1 MKSITKKIRTELF
14 SHLEGLFRFIPG
26 TTGRLARRLYYINRL
41 RKCGKNL
48 IVDIGVNIIGPESI
62 EIGDNVWIG
71 AYTYIESSFGI
82 ELTDRIDNRKPEKV
96 GRGGLTIGNGV
107 SIGAW
112 NIIAAQNEIVIG
124 NYSTT
129 SARVSLYS
137 ISHDYIDRR
146 DPSRLV
152 GTNIMASKYL
162 DVAMNGAPI
171 RIGQNCWIGLNSS
184 IFGANI
190 ANSSV
195 IGAHTLVYSSVGP
208 CSVVTTQMQ
217 LKFKQRFC

>member
-1 MKSITKKIRTELF
+1 MKSITKRLRTELF

-26 TTGRLARRLYYINRL
+26 TTGRLVRRLYYMNRL
-41 RKCGKNL
+41 RQCGRNL
-48 IVDIGVNIIGPESI
+48 IVDIGVNIIGPEFI
-62 EIGDNVWIG
+62 EIGDDVWIG

-82 ELTDRIDNRKPEKV
+82 DLTDRIDNRKPEKV
-96 GRGGLTIGNGV
+96 GCGGLTIGNGV

-112 NIIAAQNEIVIG
+112 NIIAAQNEIVIE

-146 DPSRLV
+146 DRSHV
-152 GTNIMASKYL
+152 VAANIMASKYL

-171 RIGQNCWIGLNSS
+171 RIGNNCWIGLNSS
-184 IFGANI
+184 VFGGII
-190 ANSSV
+190 ADNSV
-195 IGAHTLVYSSVGP
+195 IGAHTLIYSDIGP
-208 CSVVTTQMQ
+208 CSVVTTNMQ
-217 LKFKQRFC
+217 HKFKQRFC